1 MYLIPWE
8 KRGQTKEEAR
18 ENKNKKKKKMLGFLM
33 YSSWDLSTEKM
44 FLDYSYLSQSF
55 LHLLTAQVKK
65 LYISCFFP
73 LSFML
78 IYYGL
83 RVFYLRFLIIR
94 WEFAV
99 EKFPFLES
107 KSMLLEFS
115 CQKLFISQSIMS
127 EDSSGLLFLPL

>member
-18 ENKNKKKKKMLGFLM
+18 ENKNKNKNKKKKKMLGFLM

-65 LYISCFFP
+65 LYISCFF
-73 LSFML
+73 LSL
-78 IYYGL
+78 
-83 RVFYLRFLIIR
+83 
-94 WEFAV
+94 
-99 EKFPFLES
+99 
-107 KSMLLEFS
+107 S
-115 CQKLFISQSIMS
+115 C
-127 EDSSGLLFLPL
+127 